1 MKFIIPQNYNFNK
14 KLFGIISYSTLI
26 LDIIW
31 GGSIF
36 IILDLLIKSINIK
49 IFLFIVLSLPVLI
62 VSIVGVSGEN
72 VINVIIYISK
82 FLFKQ
87 KIFFYDKSIK

>member
-14 KLFGIISYSTLI
+14 KLFGIINYSTLI

-36 IILDLLIKSINIK
+36 MILDLIIKKINIK
-49 IFLFIVLSLPVLI
+49 IFLFIILTFPVFI

-72 VINVIIYISK
+72 LLNVIIYISK
-82 FLFKQ
+82 YLFRQ
-87 KIFFYDKSIK
+87 KIFFYNKSIK

>member
-14 KLFGIISYSTLI
+14 KLFGIINYSTLI

-36 IILDLLIKSINIK
+36 IILDLIVKKINIK
-49 IFLFIVLSLPVLI
+49 IFLFIIFTLPVFI

-72 VINVIIYISK
+72 LINVIIYISK
-82 FLFKQ
+82 FLFRQ
-87 KIFFYDKSIK
+87 KIFFYNKSTK

>member
-14 KLFGIISYSTLI
+14 KLFGIINYSTLI
-26 LDIIW
+26 IDIIW

-36 IILDLLIKSINIK
+36 MILDCIIKNLNLK
-49 IFLFIVLSLPVLI
+49 IFLFIILTVPVLI

-72 VINVIIYISK
+72 LINVIIYISK
-82 FLFKQ
+82 FLFSQ
-87 KIFFYDKSIK
+87 KIFFYNKSIK